1 MLTIIHNSVDISRE
15 QSRFE
20 FLPSEIDF
28 DGKHLF
34 IGYYKPINH
43 FFLNVPDRTPD
54 EEGEGFIDPAL
65 VVAYWNGTEYDNVKG
80 LKDFTFGLTQQG
92 PVTFDL
98 DQTNNTKKVE
108 FGKELFWYRITLNSP
123 DIITFKGIAPLFSD
137 DQDLIGVYPD
147 IMQKVPAGQTSFVR
161 FHQEAVNDI
170 VKDLRKMG
178 LVIDG
183 CLMDAS
189 KRKQIDAYDLLDRD
203 EVKEAAKYFTLSKIF
218 SWLSDQAGDK
228 WEQLSAKYES
238 EAAGSLTPLI
248 TIDENNN
255 GKKDD
260 WENAQP
266 QPIIIGRL

>member
-43 FFLNVPDRTPD
+43 FFLNVPDR
-54 EEGEGFIDPAL
+54 EIDPLDPVQDPSL
-65 VVAYWNGTEYDNVKG
+65 VVAYWNGSSYEQVKG

-92 PVTFDL
+92 SVTFDL
-98 DQTNNTKKVE
+98 DQAGNTKKEEAGV
-108 FGKELFWYRITLNSP
+108 ELFYYRITLNSP
-123 DIITFKGIAPLFSD
+123 DKITFKGIGPLFSD
-137 DQDLIGVYPD
+137 DHDLIAVYPD
-147 IMQKVPAGQTSFVR
+147 IMSKVPNGQTSFVR

-189 KRKQIDAYDLLDRD
+189 KRKQIDAYDLLEKD
-203 EVKEAAKYFTLSKIF
+203 EVREAAKYFTLSKIF
-218 SWLSDQAGDK
+218 SWLSDQTGDK
-228 WEQLSAKYES
+228 WEQLAAKYES